1 MSEAGDS
8 SLEWTLAFEP
18 DEDGEEELAPEEE
31 PIDKALI
38 TDDTIRKCRIIAS
51 VRSIE
56 YGEIEIAPSRT
67 KPGALL
73 AIDFVFHPFE
83 ARVKEADVELDFNKE
98 AIIAILQPE
107 SVDDSESEETIR
119 HKLYGEFSIGYPP
132 AGVNATAGSERE
144 TERNKK
150 FALRIRGS
158 GNNTKRATWTL
169 RENPQTRGGIHLNFR
184 AVVILKVDG
193 QIEVDVEIR
202 AKIGATVK
210 NGLGIRKI
218 ITRKTKQFDGKSF
231 LGTRPQGLDIKES
244 FFKARA
250 DKT

>member
-56 YGEIEIAPSRT
+56 YGEIEIAPSQT

-73 AIDFVFHPFE
+73 AIDFQQLRF
-83 ARVKEADVELDFNKE
+83 FNLRALMIPRAKKQFGINFTE
-98 AIIAILQPE
+98 SSVSATLPPE
-107 SVDDSESEETIR
+107 S
-119 HKLYGEFSIGYPP
+119 
-132 AGVNATAGSERE
+132 ATAGSERE

-184 AVVILKVDG
+184 VVVILKVDG
-193 QIEVDVEIR
+193 QIEV
-202 AKIGATVK
+202 
-210 NGLGIRKI
+210 
-218 ITRKTKQFDGKSF
+218 
-231 LGTRPQGLDIKES
+231 
-244 FFKARA
+244 
-250 DKT
+250 

>member
-1 MSEAGDS
+1 MIPRAKKQFGINFTES
-8 SLEWTLAFEP
+8 SVSATLP
-18 DEDGEEELAPEEE
+18 
-31 PIDKALI
+31 
-38 TDDTIRKCRIIAS
+38 
-51 VRSIE
+51 
-56 YGEIEIAPSRT
+56 
-67 KPGALL
+67 
-73 AIDFVFHPFE
+73 
-83 ARVKEADVELDFNKE
+83 
-98 AIIAILQPE
+98 PE
-107 SVDDSESEETIR
+107 S
-119 HKLYGEFSIGYPP
+119 
-132 AGVNATAGSERE
+132 ATAGSERE

-169 RENPQTRGGIHLNFR
+169 KENPQTRGGIHLNFR

-218 ITRKTKQFDGKSF
+218 ITRKTKKFEGKSF
-231 LGTRPQGLDIKES
+231 LGTRPQALDIKES